1 MQSRIPFNRIGA
13 AAGLL
18 VLLGLAAAPAEAQDA
33 AEASFP
39 LAPPARYVTDVDVSE
54 ETQSR
59 VQDSLK
65 STLLAGVRRF
75 NWALAASSLTDDFRG
90 RFPSLEEGGTV
101 ADDLLAIRRYEPD
114 RLPVLDREGLLAALR
129 AHVGTWVS
137 VDRASWQMF
146 EFLLAPAGD
155 RAFARAH
162 VQLGGPDRD
171 RARTVIEATVA
182 AELVRSERD
191 TWRIRRL
198 DVTDGFRAHNPAPPF
213 QDITD
218 AVGLHFNRSPENGQL
233 RQEVA
238 DTGMSLID
246 SALSVVDWNRDGY
259 WDIIATEVARHSVL
273 FLNDGRGGFLR
284 ESLPIGEDLLI
295 PSQYLFVDLDGDGLE
310 EIAGSRMTYR
320 AGRAWMGIHTR
331 RDGEWVYLPRAL
343 AFDNPPGVR
352 RNEAQFMAA
361 GDVNGDGR
369 LDIFVGGYQTNRS
382 GSPEVFNRVD
392 ANDGGDNLLFVNHG
406 GLRFTEESDAR
417 GIAGTRYTYVAQFFD
432 FDRDGDLDL
441 FEGNDFGRN
450 LVWDNRG
457 DGMFHA
463 LDDHPLARDTGN
475 TMGVTLA
482 DWDNT
487 GEWSIY
493 LSNMYSHAGH
503 RVVRLAGSVGDEM
516 QSRLAVLTRGNQLFS
531 RAADDG
537 AWRERGAPLG
547 VNEAGWAWASLFYD
561 LDNDGDKEIFVTNG
575 NTSHEDPEA
584 PDY

>member
-1 MQSRIPFNRIGA
+1 MSLLSSRVSSGV
-13 AAGLL
+13 AAGLA
-18 VLLGLAAAPAEAQDA
+18 VLLGLTATPLEAQVA
-33 AEASFP
+33 GEEAFP
-39 LAPPARYVTDVDVSE
+39 LDPPARYVTDVDVSE
-54 ETQSR
+54 ETQSA
-59 VQDSLK
+59 VQASLG
-65 STLLAGVRRF
+65 STLIAGLRRF
-75 NWALAASSLTDDFRG
+75 DWELAASAVTDDFRG
-90 RFPSLEEGGTV
+90 RFPIPGEGHAVDGGALTIHRY
-101 ADDLLAIRRYEPD
+101 APDALAP
-114 RLPVLDREGLLAALR
+114 LDREGWLAALR
-129 AHVGTWVS
+129 AHVEPWVS

-146 EFLLAPAGD
+146 EFLLAPDGE

-162 VQLGGPDRD
+162 VQVGGAGRNGG
-171 RARTVIEATVA
+171 RSVIEATVA
-182 AELVRSERD
+182 AELVKTGAE
-191 TWRIRRL
+191 TWQILRL
-198 DVTDGFRAHNPAPPF
+198 DVADAFRVSNPAPPF
-213 QDITD
+213 RDITD
-218 AVGLHFNRSPENGQL
+218 AVGLHFNRSPENDRL

-259 WDIIATEVARHSVL
+259 WDIVATEVARHSVL
-273 FLNDGRGGFLR
+273 FLNDGRGGFVR
-284 ESLPIGEDLLI
+284 EPLPIGEDLLI
-295 PSQYLFVDLDGDGLE
+295 PSQYLFVDLDGDGVE

-320 AGRAWMGIHTR
+320 DGRAWMGIHTR

-382 GSPEVFNRVD
+382 GSPEAFNRVD
-392 ANDGGDNLLFVNHG
+392 ANDGADNLLFVNHG
-406 GLRFTEESDAR
+406 GLRFTEESDAL
-417 GIAGTRYTYVAQFFD
+417 GITGTRYTYVAQFFD

-503 RVVRLAGSVGDEM
+503 RVVRLADSVGDEM

-531 RAADDG
+531 RAAGDG

-584 PDY
+584 PDF